1 MDQLKYFFATD
12 DTILKEISFKQVFK
26 VWFRLFF
33 SYQLINN
40 RIKDKFHSIQK
51 QEFLFF
57 LSNNN
62 TSFFLQIKTI
72 EINSPNVSLI
82 ISKKKERILDD
93 WTIFPI
99 FSFSILLSR
108 KTINKIQKLGAIDST
123 SWHKSSILPFKR
135 SLINPQ
141 QRLIDLPFYFL
152 RRSNDTRSIET
163 TIFTY
168 VACKYTRVPDL
179 SATVSPNWWKE
190 EIYPGTEGFLRGT
203 FNYRTRE
210 RYLRAFYL
218 DVRPRKSGRR
228 HFNIVPSPARKS
240 ISREI
245 RVLLA
250 FNSCSNPKGGGGFEE
265 EGRRGRKKKRTVQF
279 VSSTLRF
286 ENGDVRGSCS
296 TILRSRFLRFIVNDC
311 PASRRCLLIHRRCL
325 WTGFCITTL

>member
-152 RRSNDTRSIET
+152 RRSTIPDPSKPRFSLMSLANTRVCLIYPRQCPPTGEKKRFIQGQRGSCEEHSIIELENDTFVRFISMYGLGNPAAAIL
-163 TIFTY
+163 I
-168 VACKYTRVPDL
+168 
-179 SATVSPNWWKE
+179 S
-190 EIYPGTEGFLRGT
+190 FLLPLVNR
-203 FNYRTRE
+203 
-210 RYLRAFYL
+210 
-218 DVRPRKSGRR
+218 
-228 HFNIVPSPARKS
+228 
-240 ISREI
+240 SREKYACYSRLI
-245 RVLLA
+245 RARIQKEVE
-250 FNSCSNPKGGGGFEE
+250 GFEE
-265 EGRRGRKKKRTVQF
+265 EGRRGRKKK
-279 VSSTLRF
+279 
-286 ENGDVRGSCS
+286 NGSICEFDLAVRK
-296 TILRSRFLRFIVNDC
+296 
-311 PASRRCLLIHRRCL
+311 RRCSGIMFNDPPVSFSSVHREWLSR
-325 WTGFCITTL
+325 

>member
-82 ISKKKERILDD
+82 ISKKKRKKKILDD

-152 RRSNDTRSIET
+152 RRSTIPDPSKPRFSLMSLANTRVCLIYPRQCPPTGEKKRFIQGQRGSCEEHSIIELENDTSVRFISMYGLGNPAAAIL
-163 TIFTY
+163 I
-168 VACKYTRVPDL
+168 
-179 SATVSPNWWKE
+179 S
-190 EIYPGTEGFLRGT
+190 FLLPLVNR
-203 FNYRTRE
+203 
-210 RYLRAFYL
+210 
-218 DVRPRKSGRR
+218 
-228 HFNIVPSPARKS
+228 
-240 ISREI
+240 SREKYACYSRLI
-245 RVLLA
+245 RARIQKEVGD
-250 FNSCSNPKGGGGFEE
+250 SKKKGGGEE
-265 EGRRGRKKKRTVQF
+265 KKKERFNLWVRPCGSKTAVFGDHVQR
-279 VSSTLRF
+279 SSGLVF
-286 ENGDVRGSCS
+286 FGSS
-296 TILRSRFLRFIVNDC
+296 WMIVPLVDG
-311 PASRRCLLIHRRCL
+311 AY
-325 WTGFCITTL
+325 

>member
-108 KTINKIQKLGAIDST
+108 KTINKIQKLGAFDPT

-168 VACKYTRVPDL
+168 VACKQHACAWFIRDSVPQLVKRRDL
-179 SATVSPNWWKE
+179 SRD
-190 EIYPGTEGFLRGT
+190 RG
-203 FNYRTRE
+203 
-210 RYLRAFYL
+210 
-218 DVRPRKSGRR
+218 V
-228 HFNIVPSPARKS
+228 PARNIQLS
-240 ISREI
+240 NSRTIPPCVLSRCTASEI
-245 RVLLA
+245 RPPP
-250 FNSCSNPKGGGGFEE
+250 F
-265 EGRRGRKKKRTVQF
+265 
-279 VSSTLRF
+279 
-286 ENGDVRGSCS
+286 
-296 TILRSRFLRFIVNDC
+296 
-311 PASRRCLLIHRRCL
+311 
-325 WTGFCITTL
+325 